1 VSETVGTVRDV
12 CAMKRL
18 LLSACLVG
26 VVFAGYPPK
35 FPQTDQVTPA
45 AAPSLNAERAVSIV
59 PKNRNMQRVA
69 FSPSAVTTTP
79 EQGTLKGSPLAPTV
93 EEIFEPALPQ
103 TPEAKKNESS
113 DEAADEN
120 AMWVKVIRGAM
131 VHSGP
136 SVSAPV
142 VSYLAVGKELH
153 LVDSQQGWFQVFDPA
168 TGQRGWVYATY
179 YVEPIDRPS
188 GKRVAVQE
196 PQAPVNAAPAPV
208 AAAPSK
214 AVRRVLQQP
223 HFLAPPEVR
232 VERARPAPRQRDDSL
247 ASLLERAFRR

>member
-1 VSETVGTVRDV
+1 
-12 CAMKRL
+12 MKRL

-35 FPQTDQVTPA
+35 LPQTNQATPA
-45 AAPSLNAERAVSIV
+45 AVDPMTSERAVTIV
-59 PKNRNMQRVA
+59 PKNRIVQRVTYH
-69 FSPSAVTTTP
+69 PSATDTA
-79 EQGTLKGSPLAPTV
+79 EQTTLKGSPLEPTV
-93 EEIFEPALPQ
+93 EEMFESALPQ
-103 TPEAKKNESS
+103 TPEAKDANK

-120 AMWVKVIRGAM
+120 AMWVKVIRGAT

-153 LVDSQQGWFQVFDPA
+153 LVDSQQDWFQVFDPA
-168 TGQRGWVYATY
+168 TGQRGWVYAKY

-196 PQAPVNAAPAPV
+196 PQAPVDAAPAPAPV
-208 AAAPSK
+208 AVAPSK

-223 HFLAPPEVR
+223 NFLGPPQVKA
-232 VERARPAPRQRDDSL
+232 ERAQPSRPWFREDSV
-247 ASLLERAFRR
+247 ASLLDRALRR

>member
-1 VSETVGTVRDV
+1 
-12 CAMKRL
+12 MKRL

-35 FPQTDQVTPA
+35 LPPTNQVAPA
-45 AAPSLNAERAVSIV
+45 TADAITSEQAVSIV
-59 PKNRNMQRVA
+59 PKNRIVQRVA
-69 FSPSAVTTTP
+69 FRPSATNTP
-79 EQGTLKGSPLAPTV
+79 EQATLKGTPLPPTV
-93 EEIFEPALPQ
+93 EEMFEPALPQ
-103 TPEAKKNESS
+103 ASQAKDENK

-120 AMWVKVIRGAM
+120 AIWVKVIRGAT

-153 LVDSQQGWFQVFDPA
+153 LVDSQQEWFQIFDPA
-168 TGQRGWVYATY
+168 TGQRGWVYAKY

-196 PQAPVNAAPAPV
+196 AQAPVAAPAPV
-208 AAAPSK
+208 AAAPSR

-223 HFLAPPEVR
+223 NFLAPPQVQ
-232 VERARPAPRQRDDSL
+232 VERTRPSPRWFRDDSV
-247 ASLLERAFRR
+247 ASLLDRALRR

>member
-1 VSETVGTVRDV
+1 
-12 CAMKRL
+12 MKRL

-35 FPQTDQVTPA
+35 FPQTTQVTPA
-45 AAPSLNAERAVSIV
+45 TADPMTSERAVSIV
-59 PKNRNMQRVA
+59 PKSRIVQRVA
-69 FSPSAVTTTP
+69 YRPSATDTA
-79 EQGTLKGSPLAPTV
+79 EQATLKGSPLEPTV
-93 EEIFEPALPQ
+93 EEMFEPALPQ
-103 TPEAKKNESS
+103 SSEAKDENK

-120 AMWVKVIRGAM
+120 AMWVKVIRGAT

-153 LVDSQQGWFQVFDPA
+153 LVDSQQEWFQVFDPA
-168 TGQRGWVYATY
+168 TGQRGWVYAKY

-196 PQAPVNAAPAPV
+196 PQAPVDAVPVPAPV
-208 AAAPSK
+208 APAPSK

-223 HFLAPPEVR
+223 QFLGPPQVQA
-232 VERARPAPRQRDDSL
+232 ERTRPSPRWFRDDSV
-247 ASLLERAFRR
+247 ASLLEKAFRR